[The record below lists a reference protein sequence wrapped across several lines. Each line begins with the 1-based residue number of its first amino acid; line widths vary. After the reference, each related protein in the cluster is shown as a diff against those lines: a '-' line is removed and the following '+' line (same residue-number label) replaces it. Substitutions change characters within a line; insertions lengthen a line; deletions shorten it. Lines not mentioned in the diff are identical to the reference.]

1 MYSLGTLRATLWS
14 PKLTWDSL
22 CKFVLN
28 DREEATEKDI
38 LQLFRFVLD
47 SIRFVLNKIAISGR
61 VSFHFEILKEVIIDI
76 LTRY

>member
-1 MYSLGTLRATLWS
+1 M
-14 PKLTWDSL
+14 
-22 CKFVLN
+22 LN

-61 VSFHFEILKEVIIDI
+61 VSFHFEIMKEVIIDI